1 MVRGKTGNSHGM
13 VRWHS
18 PITMNLKITK
28 LPLIGAKMENYM
40 ASNLIDS
47 I

>member
-1 MVRGKTGNSHGM
+1 MERGKNGNSHGM

-28 LPLIGAKMENYM
+28 NGKLYGIKFNK
-40 ASNLIDS
+40 
-47 I
+47 